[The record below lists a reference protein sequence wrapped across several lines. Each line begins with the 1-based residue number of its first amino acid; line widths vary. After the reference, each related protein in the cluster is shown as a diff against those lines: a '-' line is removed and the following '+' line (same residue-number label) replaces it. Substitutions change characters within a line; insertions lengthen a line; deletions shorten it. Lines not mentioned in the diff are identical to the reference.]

1 MYGFKTYLPPFAR
14 RSIRGL
20 IKEPEGVFYRR
31 KGDPAM
37 SEFRIE
43 KDFLG
48 EKSLPAAALYGI
60 HSARAA
66 GNFQISGRTVN
77 PSLIHAYGAVKLAC
91 ALTNFETG
99 HLDEAKFRAIELACR
114 KMQEGELDRHIIVD
128 ALQGGAGTSTN
139 MNVNEVIANCSIITL
154 GGKPGDYSIV
164 HPIDHVN
171 MHQSTNDTYPTA
183 LHVAAML
190 DIRILEKNIVRLLEA
205 LQRKEKEFADVVKI
219 GRTEMMDAVLVTL
232 GKNFSAFAEAVG
244 RDRWRIYKCE
254 ERLKVVNLGG
264 TAVGTGLA
272 APRKY
277 IFKVVENLRKIVGL
291 SLARAENLYEATQ
304 NQDAIAETSGILR
317 AFAVNLTKMCNDLR
331 LMGSGPDSGFCEIF
345 LPALQA
351 GSSIMPGK
359 VNPVVPEA
367 VLQASSLVLSN
378 DVAIASA
385 CGAGNL
391 ELNHMMPL
399 IADKLLENIQILAN
413 SARILSDLC
422 IDGIVA
428 NREECRSQIL
438 SSTAALTSLLSKIP
452 YSKLSEI
459 SVEMKKS
466 GKNLREIV
474 LERKLLSADE
484 FDEMISPEAVTR
496 LGSE

>member
-1 MYGFKTYLPPFAR
+1 
-14 RSIRGL
+14 
-20 IKEPEGVFYRR
+20 
-31 KGDPAM
+31 
-37 SEFRIE
+37 
-43 KDFLG
+43 
-48 EKSLPAAALYGI
+48 
-60 HSARAA
+60 
-66 GNFQISGRTVN
+66 
-77 PSLIHAYGAVKLAC
+77 
-91 ALTNFETG
+91 
-99 HLDEAKFRAIELACR
+99 
-114 KMQEGELDRHIIVD
+114 
-128 ALQGGAGTSTN
+128 
-139 MNVNEVIANCSIITL
+139 
-154 GGKPGDYSIV
+154 
-164 HPIDHVN
+164 
-171 MHQSTNDTYPTA
+171 
-183 LHVAAML
+183 
-190 DIRILEKNIVRLLEA
+190 
-205 LQRKEKEFADVVKI
+205 
-219 GRTEMMDAVLVTL
+219 
-232 GKNFSAFAEAVG
+232 
-244 RDRWRIYKCE
+244 
-254 ERLKVVNLGG
+254 
-264 TAVGTGLA
+264 
-272 APRKY
+272 
-277 IFKVVENLRKIVGL
+277 VENLRKVAGL
-291 SLARAENLYEATQ
+291 PLARAENLYEATQ

-317 AFAVNLTKMCNDLR
+317 TFAVNLTKICNDLR
-331 LMGSGPDSGFCEIF
+331 LMGSGPDSGFCEIV

-367 VLQASSLVLSN
+367 VLQVSSLVCSN

-399 IADKLLENIQILAN
+399 IADKFLENIQILAN

-422 IDGIVA
+422 VDGIVA
-428 NREECRSQIL
+428 NREECRSKIL